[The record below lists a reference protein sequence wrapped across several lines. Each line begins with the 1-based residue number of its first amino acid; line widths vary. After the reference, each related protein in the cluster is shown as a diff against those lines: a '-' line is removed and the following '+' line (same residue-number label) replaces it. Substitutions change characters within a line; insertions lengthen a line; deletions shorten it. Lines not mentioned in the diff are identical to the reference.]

1 MTSAMK
7 SILARAALADRVEAW
22 HRAMAPS
29 QTCFFSLSLAREFD
43 AHPRILAG
51 ALRLL
56 GWRKRRIWVRLRP
69 GVNVYRTV
77 WEPAKC
83 RMPTRRRAELA

>member
-1 MTSAMK
+1 MRRWLASGMK
-7 SILARAALADRVEAW
+7 SILGCAALADRVEAW
-22 HRAMAPS
+22 HRAGTPS

-43 AHPRILAG
+43 VHPRILAG

-69 GVNVYRTV
+69 GVKVYRTV
-77 WEPAKC
+77 WESRSAD
-83 RMPTRRRAELA
+83 ASYQ

>member
-1 MTSAMK
+1 MK
-7 SILARAALADRVEAW
+7 SILACAALADRVEEW
-22 HRAMAPS
+22 HRRSTPS

-43 AHPRILAG
+43 VHPRPLAA

-69 GVNVYRTV
+69 GVKVYRTV
-77 WEPAKC
+77 WECDLTNINRETDQGA
-83 RMPTRRRAELA
+83 RWF